1 MNQISIPKGSVVLL
15 GMPTDPMPR
24 DLSNAIE
31 KMLRNICC
39 IREAYLPQ
47 CYVKAVM
54 KIPAQVLV
62 LVLDRGADF
71 KNILNTVDR
80 GLTRLLPEGIHLD
93 VWPMNDYDNLLSAV
107 QETLTLIYRRPPRKK
122 SLVPQFI

>member
-1 MNQISIPKGSVVLL
+1 
-15 GMPTDPMPR
+15 
-24 DLSNAIE
+24 
-31 KMLRNICC
+31 
-39 IREAYLPQ
+39 
-47 CYVKAVM
+47 M